1 MKSRSLPVLFLILA
15 LSFVVQDMFAQKIQ
29 LPPQHKKWLDEEVV
43 YIITPVERDV
53 FLKLQTDRERDL
65 FIDAFWKH
73 RDPTP
78 NTPDNEFR
86 TEHYRRINY
95 ANHFY
100 GRSSP
105 MPGWRTARGRI
116 YIILGEPND
125 VQRFEGKSG
134 IYPTE
139 IWFYQ
144 NKAELGL
151 PPGFYVMFFQHGGL
165 GDYELYS
172 PSKDGPQ
179 ALLTGFFG
187 DPADYLTAYQSLRE
201 IEPTVADVSLSL
213 IPGESVST
221 MGRPTL
227 ASDMLLQKVENS
239 PKSLIEERYAQKFL
253 QYKDIVEVEY
263 STNYLD
269 SDSLIKV
276 VREPSGLYFVHYTIE
291 PKRLSVNAYEN
302 KYYTTLKLNGTVH
315 TLDGKLIYQ
324 FDKTYTLNMDEAQM
338 KQANVQPFDLSDLFP
353 LIPGTYKLSILVR
366 NEISKEFT
374 SLEQTL
380 VIPGESPALQMTLP
394 ILGYKS
400 GPADTAKKRIKPFQI
415 GSHQVYCQPGR
426 VFTKSDTLA
435 VAFQVFGL
443 TPEQKRSGLLRFT
456 FLKDGQT
463 AFEKNRPVPEV
474 GDFPD
479 VLQEFPLADFVPAHY
494 NLRVSVVADGRELI
508 AGSEEFDVSH
518 QAAIPRPWHYSKLMP
533 ESGDPVYDYL
543 VGIQLLN
550 SGRAEEA
557 KAPLEK
563 AFQKSGNSPD
573 IALGLAQAY
582 SVLAEYAKVPPVLQ
596 PFLTQTQSP
605 KYEIYVL
612 AGQTHQKL
620 HEFAK
625 AIEIFD
631 QAVSH
636 FGVNVNLLN
645 AIGECYLELGKT
657 KEALAV
663 WEKSLEI
670 SPNQPQIRKNV
681 QTLREKK

>member
-1 MKSRSLPVLFLILA
+1 MY
-15 LSFVVQDMFAQKIQ
+15 AQKIQ
-29 LPPQHKKWLDEEVV
+29 LPSQYKKWLDEEVV

-105 MPGWRTARGRI
+105 MAGWRTDRGRI

-144 NKAELGL
+144 NKADLGL
-151 PPGFYVMFFQHGGL
+151 PPGFNIMFFQHGGL
-165 GDYELYS
+165 GDYKLYS

-179 ALLTGFFG
+179 ALLTGISG

-239 PKSLIEERYAQKFL
+239 PKSQIEERYAQKFL
-253 QYKDIVEVEY
+253 QYKDTVEVEY

-276 VREPSGLYFVHYTIE
+276 VREPSGLYFVHYAIE

-315 TLDGKLIYQ
+315 SLDGKLVYQ

-338 KQANVQPFDLSDLFP
+338 KQANFQPFNLNDLFP
-353 LIPGTYKLSILVR
+353 LIPGTYRLSILVK

-380 VIPGESPALQMTLP
+380 VIPGESPILQMTLP

-400 GPADTAKKRIKPFQI
+400 GRADTAKKRIKPFQI
-415 GSHQVYCQPGR
+415 GPYQIYCQPGR
-426 VFTKSDTLA
+426 VFAKSDTLA

-443 TPEQKRSGLLRFT
+443 NSEQKRSGLIRFV
-456 FLKDGQT
+456 FLKNGQT
-463 AFEKNRPVPEV
+463 AFEKSRPIPEV

-494 NLRVSVVADGRELI
+494 NLKVSVVADGRELI

-518 QAAIPRPWHYSKLMP
+518 QAAIPRPWYYSKLMP
-533 ESGDPVYDYL
+533 ESGDSIYDYL

-557 KAPLEK
+557 KASLEK
-563 AFQKSGNSPD
+563 AFQKSGSSPE

-582 SVLAEYAKVPPVLQ
+582 TALAEYAKIQAVLE
-596 PFLTQTQSP
+596 PFLAQTQSP

-612 AGQTHQKL
+612 AGQAYQKL
-620 HEFAK
+620 REFAK
-625 AIEIFD
+625 AVEIFD

-645 AIGECYLELGKT
+645 SIGECYLELGKA
-657 KEALAV
+657 KEALAA
-663 WEKSLEI
+663 WDKSLEI

-681 QTLREKK
+681 QALREKK

>member
-1 MKSRSLPVLFLILA
+1 MKLRSLSILCLILA
-15 LSFVVQDMFAQKIQ
+15 LSLVFQVMYAQKIQ
-29 LPPQHKKWLDEEVV
+29 LPSQYKKWLDEEVV

-105 MPGWRTARGRI
+105 MAGWRTDRGRI

-144 NKAELGL
+144 NKADLGL
-151 PPGFYVMFFQHGGL
+151 PPGFNIMFFQHGGL
-165 GDYELYS
+165 GDYKLYS

-179 ALLTGFFG
+179 ALLTGISG

-239 PKSLIEERYAQKFL
+239 PKSQIEERYAQKFL
-253 QYKDIVEVEY
+253 QYKDTVEVEY

-276 VREPSGLYFVHYTIE
+276 VREPSGLYFVHYAIE

-315 TLDGKLIYQ
+315 SLDGKLIYQ
-324 FDKTYTLNMDEAQM
+324 FDKTYTVNMDEAQM
-338 KQANVQPFDLSDLFP
+338 KQANFQPFDLNDLFP
-353 LIPGTYKLSILVR
+353 LIPGTYKLSILVK

-400 GPADTAKKRIKPFQI
+400 GRADTAKKRIKPFQI
-415 GSHQVYCQPGR
+415 GPYQVYCQPGR
-426 VFTKSDTLA
+426 VFAKSDMLA

-443 TPEQKRSGLLRFT
+443 TPEQKRSGLIRFT

-463 AFEKNRPVPEV
+463 AFEKNRPIPEV

-494 NLRVSVVADGRELI
+494 NLKVSVVADGRELI

-518 QAAIPRPWHYSKLMP
+518 QAAIPRPWYYSKLMP

-557 KAPLEK
+557 KASLEK
-563 AFQKSGNSPD
+563 ALQKSGNSPD

-582 SVLAEYAKVPPVLQ
+582 SALAEYAKIPPVLQ

-612 AGQTHQKL
+612 AGQAHQKL
-620 HEFAK
+620 RDFAK
-625 AIEIFD
+625 AVEIFD

-681 QTLREKK
+681 QALREKR

>member
-1 MKSRSLPVLFLILA
+1 VKSRSLLVLFLV
-15 LSFVVQDMFAQKIQ
+15 LSLVFQDMFAQKTQ
-29 LPPQHKKWLDEEVV
+29 LPPQYIKWLDEEVV
-43 YIITPVERDV
+43 YNITPVERDV

-78 NTPDNEFR
+78 DTPDNEFR

-105 MPGWRTARGRI
+105 MPGWRTDRGRI

-134 IYPTE
+134 IYPIE

-151 PPGFYVMFFQHGGL
+151 PPGFNIVFFQQGGQ
-165 GDYELYS
+165 GDYKLYS

-187 DPADYLTAYQSLRE
+187 DPGDYLTAYQNLRE

-213 IPGESVST
+213 IPGESVSGI
-221 MGRPTL
+221 GRPTL
-227 ASDMLLQKVENS
+227 ASDMLIQKVENS
-239 PKSLIEERYAQKFL
+239 PKSQIEERYAQKFL
-253 QYKDIVEVEY
+253 QYKDTVEVEY
-263 STNYLD
+263 SANYLD

-276 VREPSGLYFVHYTIE
+276 VREPSGLYFVHYAIE

-338 KQANVQPFDLSDLFP
+338 KQANVQPFDLNDLFP
-353 LIPGTYKLSILVR
+353 LIPGTYKLSILVK

-400 GPADTAKKRIKPFQI
+400 GRADTAKKRIKPFQI
-415 GSHQVYCQPGR
+415 GPYQIYCQPGR
-426 VFTKSDTLA
+426 VFSKSETLA

-443 TPEQKRSGLLRFT
+443 TSEQKRSGLIRFT
-456 FLKDGQT
+456 FLKDGRT
-463 AFEKNRPVPEV
+463 ASEKNRPIPEV

-479 VLQEFPLADFVPAHY
+479 VLQEFPLTDFVPAHY
-494 NLRVSVVADGRELI
+494 NLKVSVVADGRELI
-508 AGSEEFDVSH
+508 VGSEEFDVSH
-518 QAAIPRPWHYSKLMP
+518 QAAIPRPWYYSKLMP

-557 KAPLEK
+557 KTSLEK

-582 SVLAEYAKVPPVLQ
+582 SVLDEYAKIPPLLQ
-596 PFLTQTQSP
+596 PFLIQTQSP

-612 AGQTHQKL
+612 AGQAYQKL
-620 HEFAK
+620 GEFAK

-645 AIGECYLELGKT
+645 AIGECYLKLGKT

-663 WEKSLEI
+663 WQKSLEI
-670 SPNQPQIRKNV
+670 SPDQPQIRKNV
-681 QTLREKK
+681 EALREKK

>member
-1 MKSRSLPVLFLILA
+1 VKSRSPSVFFLILV
-15 LSFVVQDMFAQKIQ
+15 LSLVFQDMFAQKIQ
-29 LPPQHKKWLDEEVV
+29 LPAQHKKWLDEEVV

-78 NTPDNEFR
+78 NTPDNEFK

-125 VQRFEGKSG
+125 IQRFEGKSG

-144 NKAELGL
+144 NKADLGL
-151 PPGFYVMFFQHGGL
+151 PPGFNIVFFQHGGL

-187 DPADYLTAYQSLRE
+187 DPGDYLKAYQDLRE

-239 PKSLIEERYAQKFL
+239 PKSQIEERYAQKFL
-253 QYKDIVEVEY
+253 QYKDTVEVEY
-263 STNYLD
+263 SANYLD
-269 SDSLIKV
+269 SDCLIKV
-276 VREPSGLYFVHYTIE
+276 VREPSGLYFVHYAIE

-338 KQANVQPFDLSDLFP
+338 KQANVQPFDLNDLFP

-380 VIPGESPALQMTLP
+380 IIPGQSPALQMTLP

-400 GPADTAKKRIKPFQI
+400 GRADAAKKRIKPFQI
-415 GSHQVYCQPGR
+415 GPYQIYCQPGR

-443 TPEQKRSGLLRFT
+443 TSEQKRSGLIRFT
-456 FLKDGQT
+456 FLKDGRT
-463 AFEKNRPVPEV
+463 AFEKNRPIPEV
-474 GDFPD
+474 GEFPD
-479 VLQEFPLADFVPAHY
+479 VLGEFPLADFVPAHY
-494 NLRVSVVADGRELI
+494 NLKVSIIADGRELI
-508 AGSEEFDVSH
+508 AGSEEFDVTH
-518 QAAIPRPWHYSKLMP
+518 QAAIPRPWYYSKLMP
-533 ESGDPVYDYL
+533 DSGDPVYDYL

-557 KAPLEK
+557 KASLEK
-563 AFQKSGNSPD
+563 AFQKTGNSSE

-582 SVLAEYAKVPPVLQ
+582 LALAEYAKIPPVLD
-596 PFLTQTQSP
+596 PFLIQTQSP

-612 AGQTHQKL
+612 AGQAHQKL
-620 HEFAK
+620 REFAK
-625 AIEIFD
+625 AVEIYD

-681 QTLREKK
+681 QALREKK

>member
-1 MKSRSLPVLFLILA
+1 MKPRLLSILCLILA
-15 LSFVVQDMFAQKIQ
+15 LSLVFQVMYAQKIQ
-29 LPPQHKKWLDEEVV
+29 LPSQYKKWLDEEVV

-105 MPGWRTARGRI
+105 MAGWRTDRGRI

-144 NKAELGL
+144 NKADLGL
-151 PPGFYVMFFQHGGL
+151 PPGFNIMFFQHGGL

-187 DPADYLTAYQSLRE
+187 DPGNYLKAYQDLRE

-239 PKSLIEERYAQKFL
+239 PKSQIEERYAQKFL
-253 QYKDIVEVEY
+253 QYKDTVEVEY

-276 VREPSGLYFVHYTIE
+276 VREPSGLYFVHYAIE

-315 TLDGKLIYQ
+315 SLDGKLVYQ

-338 KQANVQPFDLSDLFP
+338 KQANFQPFNLNDLFP
-353 LIPGTYKLSILVR
+353 LIPGTYRLSILVK

-400 GPADTAKKRIKPFQI
+400 GRADTAKKRIKPFQI
-415 GSHQVYCQPGR
+415 GPYQIYCQPGR
-426 VFTKSDTLA
+426 VFAKGDTLA

-443 TPEQKRSGLLRFT
+443 NPEQKRSGLIRFT
-456 FLKDGQT
+456 FLKNGQT
-463 AFEKNRPVPEV
+463 AFEKSRPIPEV

-494 NLRVSVVADGRELI
+494 NLKVSVVADGRELI

-518 QAAIPRPWHYSKLMP
+518 QAAIPRPWYYSKLMP
-533 ESGDPVYDYL
+533 ESGDSIYDYL

-550 SGRAEEA
+550 SSRAEEA
-557 KAPLEK
+557 KASLEK

-582 SVLAEYAKVPPVLQ
+582 SALAEYPKIPPVLQ
-596 PFLTQTQSP
+596 SFLTQTQSP

-612 AGQTHQKL
+612 AGQAHQKL
-620 HEFAK
+620 REFAK

-631 QAVSH
+631 QTVSH
-636 FGVNVNLLN
+636 FGLNVNLLN
-645 AIGECYLELGKT
+645 SIGECNLELGKT
-657 KEALAV
+657 KEALAA

-681 QTLREKK
+681 QALREKK

>member
-1 MKSRSLPVLFLILA
+1 VKLRVLSILCLVLA
-15 LSFVVQDMFAQKIQ
+15 LSLVFQDMFAQKTQ
-29 LPPQHKKWLDEEVV
+29 LPAQYKKWLEEEAV

-65 FIDAFWKH
+65 FINAFWKH

-78 NTPDNEFR
+78 NTPDNEFK

-125 VQRFEGKSG
+125 IQRFEGKSG

-144 NKAELGL
+144 NKADLGL
-151 PPGFYVMFFQHGGL
+151 PPGFNIVFFQHGGL

-187 DPADYLTAYQSLRE
+187 DPGNYLKAYQDLRE

-221 MGRPTL
+221 IGRPTL
-227 ASDMLLQKVENS
+227 ASDMLLQKVEDS
-239 PKSLIEERYAQKFL
+239 PKSQIEERYAQKFL
-253 QYKDIVEVEY
+253 QYKDTVEVEY
-263 STNYLD
+263 SANYLD

-276 VREPSGLYFVHYTIE
+276 VRDPSGLYFVHYAIE
-291 PKRLSVNAYEN
+291 PKRLSVNAYES

-315 TLDGKLIYQ
+315 SLDGKLIYQ

-338 KQANVQPFDLSDLFP
+338 KQANVQPFDLNDLFP
-353 LIPGTYKLSILVR
+353 LIPGTYKLSILVK

-394 ILGYKS
+394 VLGYKT
-400 GPADTAKKRIKPFQI
+400 GRADTAKKRIKPFQI
-415 GSHQVYCQPGR
+415 GPYQIYCQPGR

-443 TPEQKRSGLLRFT
+443 NPEQKRSGLIRFAFLR
-456 FLKDGQT
+456 DGRT
-463 AFEKNRPVPEV
+463 AFEKNRPIPEV
-474 GDFPD
+474 GEFPD

-494 NLRVSVVADGRELI
+494 NLKISIIANGRELI

-518 QAAIPRPWHYSKLMP
+518 QAAIPRPWYYSKLMP

-550 SGRAEEA
+550 SGRAGEA
-557 KAPLEK
+557 KASLEK
-563 AFQKSGNSPD
+563 AFQKTGNSSE

-582 SVLAEYAKVPPVLQ
+582 FALAEYAKIPAVLE
-596 PFLTQTQSP
+596 PFLAQTQSP

-612 AGQTHQKL
+612 AGQAYQKL
-620 HEFAK
+620 REFAK
-625 AIEIFD
+625 AVEIFD

-645 AIGECYLELGKT
+645 SIGECYLELGKT
-657 KEALAV
+657 KEALAA

-681 QTLREKK
+681 QALREKK

>member
-1 MKSRSLPVLFLILA
+1 MKLRSLSVLCLVLA
-15 LSFVVQDMFAQKIQ
+15 LSLFFQELFAQKIQ
-29 LPPQHKKWLDEEVV
+29 LPPQYKKWLDEEVV
-43 YIITPVERDV
+43 YIITPVEREV

-65 FIDAFWKH
+65 FIDAFWKQ

-78 NTPDNEFR
+78 YTPDNEFR

-105 MPGWRTARGRI
+105 MPGWRTERGRI

-125 VQRFEGKSG
+125 IQRFEGKSG

-144 NKAELGL
+144 DKASLGL
-151 PPGFYVMFFQHGGL
+151 PPGFYIMFFQHGGL
-165 GDYELYS
+165 GDYKLYS

-179 ALLTGFFG
+179 ALLAGFFG

-227 ASDMLLQKVENS
+227 ASDMLIQKVENS
-239 PKSLIEERYAQKFL
+239 PKSQIEERYAQKFL

-263 STNYLD
+263 SANYLD

-276 VREPSGLYFVHYTIE
+276 VREPSGLYFVHYAIE

-302 KYYTTLKLNGTVH
+302 KYNTTLKLNGTVH

-338 KQANVQPFDLSDLFP
+338 KQANFQPFNLNDLFP
-353 LIPGTYKLSILVR
+353 LIPGTYKLSILVK

-400 GPADTAKKRIKPFQI
+400 GRADTAKKRIKPFQI
-415 GSHQVYCQPGR
+415 GPYQIYCQPGR

-443 TPEQKRSGLLRFT
+443 TSEQKRSALIRFT

-463 AFEKNRPVPEV
+463 AFEKNRPIPEV

-494 NLRVSVVADGRELI
+494 NLKVSVVADGRELI

-518 QAAIPRPWHYSKLMP
+518 QAAIPRPWYYSKLMP

-557 KAPLEK
+557 KTSLEK
-563 AFQKSGNSPD
+563 AFQKSGNSPE

-582 SVLAEYAKVPPVLQ
+582 SGLAEYAKIPAVLA
-596 PFLTQTQSP
+596 PFLAQTQSP

-612 AGQTHQKL
+612 AGQAHQKL
-620 HEFAK
+620 REFAK
-625 AIEIFD
+625 AVEIFD

-636 FGVNVNLLN
+636 FGINVNLLN

-657 KEALAV
+657 KEALAA

-681 QTLREKK
+681 QALREKK

>member
-1 MKSRSLPVLFLILA
+1 MKPRLLLTFFLVFSPCLVFQEVL
-15 LSFVVQDMFAQKIQ
+15 AQKIR
-29 LPPQHKKWLDEEVV
+29 LPSQYKKWLDEEVV
-43 YIITPVERDV
+43 YIITAVERDV

-65 FIDAFWKH
+65 FIEAFWKH

-78 NTPDNEFR
+78 NTPDNEFK

-134 IYPTE
+134 IYATE

-144 NKAELGL
+144 NKANLGL
-151 PPGFYVMFFQHGGL
+151 PPGFNIVFFQSGGV
-165 GDYELYS
+165 GDYKLYS

-187 DPADYLTAYQSLRE
+187 DPADYMAAYETLRE
-201 IEPTVADVSLSL
+201 IEPTVAEVSLSL
-213 IPGESVST
+213 IPGESVSG

-227 ASDMLLQKVENS
+227 ASDMLIQKVENA
-239 PKSLIEERYAQKFL
+239 PKSQIEERYAQKFL
-253 QYKDIVEVEY
+253 QYKDVVEVEY

-269 SDSLIKV
+269 SDSLVKI
-276 VREPSGLYFVHYTIE
+276 VREPSGLYFVHYAIE
-291 PKRLSVNAYEN
+291 PRRLSVNAYEN

-324 FDKTYTLNMDEAQM
+324 FDKTYTVNMDEAQI
-338 KQANVQPFDLSDLFP
+338 KQLNIQPFDLNDLFP
-353 LIPGTYKLSILVR
+353 LIPGTYRLSILVR
-366 NEISKEFT
+366 NEVSKEFT

-380 VIPGESPALQMTLP
+380 VIPGETPSLQMTQP

-415 GSHQVYCQPGR
+415 GPYQIYCQPGR
-426 VFTKSDTLA
+426 IFTKGDRLA

-443 TPEQKRSGLLRFT
+443 NPQQRQSGLVRFA
-456 FLKDGQT
+456 FSKDGQA
-463 AFEKNRPVPEV
+463 AFEKNRPLAEV
-474 GDFPD
+474 AEFPNII
-479 VLQEFPLADFVPAHY
+479 QEFPLADFVPAHY
-494 NLRVSVVADGRELI
+494 NLKVSVLADGRELI
-508 AGSEEFDVSH
+508 AALEEFDVSH
-518 QAAIPRPWHYSKLMP
+518 QAAVPRPWYYSKLMP
-533 ESGDPVYDYL
+533 DSGDPIYDYL
-543 VGIQLLN
+543 VGTQLLN

-557 KAPLEK
+557 KVSLEK
-563 AFQKSGNSPD
+563 AFQKNNNSWE
-573 IALGLAQAY
+573 IALSLAQAY
-582 SVLAEYAKVPPVLQ
+582 VALAEYAKVPPVLE
-596 PFLTQTQSP
+596 PFLTQTPSP

-612 AGQTHQKL
+612 AGQAHHKL
-620 HEFAK
+620 AEFAK

-631 QAVSH
+631 QAISH
-636 FGVNVNLLN
+636 FGINANLLN
-645 AIGECYLELGKT
+645 AVGECYLELGKT
-657 KEALAV
+657 KEALAA

-670 SPNQPQIRKNV
+670 SPNQPQIQKKV
-681 QTLREKK
+681 QALREKK

>member
-1 MKSRSLPVLFLILA
+1 VKIRLLSILCLILA
-15 LSFVVQDMFAQKIQ
+15 LSLVVQDMLAQKIQ
-29 LPPQHKKWLDEEVV
+29 LPSQYKKWLDEEVV
-43 YIITPVERDV
+43 YIITPIERDV

-105 MPGWRTARGRI
+105 MAGWRTDRGRI

-144 NKAELGL
+144 NKADLGL
-151 PPGFYVMFFQHGGL
+151 PPGFNIMFFQHGGL
-165 GDYELYS
+165 GDYKLYS

-179 ALLTGFFG
+179 ALLTGISG

-239 PKSLIEERYAQKFL
+239 PKSQIEERYAQKFL

-276 VREPSGLYFVHYTIE
+276 VREPSGLYFVHYAIE

-338 KQANVQPFDLSDLFP
+338 KQANVQPFDLNDLFP
-353 LIPGTYKLSILVR
+353 LIPGTYKLSILVK

-394 ILGYKS
+394 VLGYKT
-400 GPADTAKKRIKPFQI
+400 GRADTAKKRIKPFQI
-415 GSHQVYCQPGR
+415 GPYQIYCQPGR

-443 TPEQKRSGLLRFT
+443 TSEQKRSALIRFT

-463 AFEKNRPVPEV
+463 AFEKNRPIPEV

-494 NLRVSVVADGRELI
+494 NLKVSVVADGRELI

-518 QAAIPRPWHYSKLMP
+518 QAAIPRPWYYSKLMP

-557 KAPLEK
+557 KTSLEK
-563 AFQKSGNSPD
+563 AFEKSGNSPE

-582 SVLAEYAKVPPVLQ
+582 SGLAEYAKIPAVLE
-596 PFLTQTQSP
+596 PFLAQTQSP

-612 AGQTHQKL
+612 AGQAHQKL
-620 HEFAK
+620 REFAK
-625 AIEIFD
+625 AVEIFD

-636 FGVNVNLLN
+636 FGINVNLLN

-657 KEALAV
+657 KEALAA

-681 QTLREKK
+681 QALREKK

>member
-1 MKSRSLPVLFLILA
+1 MKLRLLSILCLILA
-15 LSFVVQDMFAQKIQ
+15 LSLVFQDMFAQKTQ
-29 LPPQHKKWLDEEVV
+29 LPSQYKKWLDEEVG

-105 MPGWRTARGRI
+105 MAGWRTDRGRF

-144 NKAELGL
+144 NKADLGL
-151 PPGFYVMFFQHGGL
+151 PPGFNIVFFQHGGQ
-165 GDYELYS
+165 GDYKLYS
-172 PSKDGPQ
+172 PAKDGPQ

-187 DPADYLTAYQSLRE
+187 DPADYLRAYQDLRE

-227 ASDMLLQKVENS
+227 ASDMLIQKVENS
-239 PKSLIEERYAQKFL
+239 PKSQIEERYAQKFL
-253 QYKDIVEVEY
+253 QYKDTVEVEY
-263 STNYLD
+263 TANYLD

-276 VREPSGLYFVHYTIE
+276 VREPSGLYFVHYAIE

-315 TLDGKLIYQ
+315 SLDGKLIYQ

-338 KQANVQPFDLSDLFP
+338 KQANVQPFDLNDLFP
-353 LIPGTYKLSILVR
+353 LIPGTYRLSILVK

-394 ILGYKS
+394 VLGYKT
-400 GPADTAKKRIKPFQI
+400 GRADTAKKRIKPFQI
-415 GSHQVYCQPGR
+415 GPYQIYCQPGR

-443 TPEQKRSGLLRFT
+443 NPEQKRSGLIRFT
-456 FLKDGQT
+456 FLKDGRT
-463 AFEKNRPVPEV
+463 AFEKNRPIPEV
-474 GDFPD
+474 GEFPD

-494 NLRVSVVADGRELI
+494 NLKVSVVADGRELI

-518 QAAIPRPWHYSKLMP
+518 QAAIPRPWYYSKLMP
-533 ESGDPVYDYL
+533 ESGDSIYDYL

-557 KAPLEK
+557 KASLEK
-563 AFQKSGNSPD
+563 AFQKSGSSPE

-582 SVLAEYAKVPPVLQ
+582 TALAEYAKIPAVLE
-596 PFLTQTQSP
+596 PFLAQTQSP

-612 AGQTHQKL
+612 AGQAHQKL
-620 HEFAK
+620 REFAK
-625 AIEIFD
+625 AVGIFD

-657 KEALAV
+657 KEALAA

-681 QTLREKK
+681 QALREKK

>member
-1 MKSRSLPVLFLILA
+1 VKSRSLPVLFLV
-15 LSFVVQDMFAQKIQ
+15 LSLVFQDIFAQKTQ
-29 LPPQHKKWLDEEVV
+29 LPPQYKKWLDEEVV

-78 NTPDNEFR
+78 DTPDNEFK

-105 MPGWRTARGRI
+105 IPGWRTDRGRI

-144 NKAELGL
+144 NKADLGL
-151 PPGFYVMFFQHGGL
+151 PPGFYVMFFQQGGQ
-165 GDYELYS
+165 GDYKLYS

-187 DPADYLTAYQSLRE
+187 DPGDYLTAYQNLRE

-213 IPGESVST
+213 IPGESVSGI
-221 MGRPTL
+221 GRPTL
-227 ASDMLLQKVENS
+227 ASDMLIQKVENS
-239 PKSLIEERYAQKFL
+239 PKSQIEERYAQKFL
-253 QYKDIVEVEY
+253 QYKDTVEVEY
-263 STNYLD
+263 SANYLD

-276 VREPSGLYFVHYTIE
+276 VREPSGLYFVHYAIE

-338 KQANVQPFDLSDLFP
+338 KQANVQPFDLNDLFP
-353 LIPGTYKLSILVR
+353 LIPGTYKLSILVK

-400 GPADTAKKRIKPFQI
+400 GRADTAKKRIKPFQI
-415 GSHQVYCQPGR
+415 GPYQIYCQPGR
-426 VFTKSDTLA
+426 VFSKSETLA

-443 TPEQKRSGLLRFT
+443 TSEQKRSGLIRFT
-456 FLKDGQT
+456 FLKDGRT
-463 AFEKNRPVPEV
+463 ASEKNRPIPEV

-479 VLQEFPLADFVPAHY
+479 VLQEFPLTDFVPAHY
-494 NLRVSVVADGRELI
+494 NLKVSVVADGRELI
-508 AGSEEFDVSH
+508 VGSEEFDVSH
-518 QAAIPRPWHYSKLMP
+518 QAAIPRPWYYSKLMP

-557 KAPLEK
+557 KTSLEK

-582 SVLAEYAKVPPVLQ
+582 SVLDEYAKIPPLLQ
-596 PFLTQTQSP
+596 PFLIQTQSP

-612 AGQTHQKL
+612 AGQAYQKL
-620 HEFAK
+620 GEFAK

-631 QAVSH
+631 QTISH

-645 AIGECYLELGKT
+645 AIGECYLKLGKT

-663 WEKSLEI
+663 WQKSLEI
-670 SPNQPQIRKNV
+670 SPDQPQIRKKV
-681 QTLREKK
+681 EALREKK